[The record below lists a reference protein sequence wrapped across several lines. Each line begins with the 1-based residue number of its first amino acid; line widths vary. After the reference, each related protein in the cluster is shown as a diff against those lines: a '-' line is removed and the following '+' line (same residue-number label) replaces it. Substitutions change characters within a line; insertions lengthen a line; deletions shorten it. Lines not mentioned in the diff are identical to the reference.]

1 MFQSCILDLSI
12 SLYRKEIWCK
22 NLNKTDTI
30 ITYWFYFLNELLLI
44 CLQLTIFLDSRIY
57 SFTRWQC
64 YIRDRKTIIHNR
76 IDSLLFQTSL
86 SFELAREKCFHFVLR
101 FRIKMWLLRL
111 ALSMDRAF
119 RHLHTRGPIHAF
131 VSWSISLIMSRLSI
145 VRSRMIGSESTKYRP
160 FLALHS

>member
-1 MFQSCILDLSI
+1 MFQSCIRDLSI
-12 SLYRKEIWCK
+12 SLYRMEIWCK

-64 YIRDRKTIIHNR
+64 CIRDKNTIIHNW

-86 SFELAREKCFHFVLR
+86 SFELTREKCLHFVVR
-101 FRIKMWLLRL
+101 FRIKMWLICL

-119 RHLHTRGPIHAF
+119 RHLHTRGPMRAF
-131 VSWSISLIMSRLSI
+131 VSCSISLIMSRLSI
-145 VRSRMIGSESTKYRP
+145 VRSRMFGSQDT
-160 FLALHS
+160 